1 MKIMTIVYNHYSANL
16 FQHSNN
22 SNEIK
27 GEVGGGLVALND
39 VEKP

>member
-16 FQHSNN
+16 FQYSNN

-27 GEVGGGLVALND
+27 GEGGGLVALTD
-39 VEKP
+39 VENP